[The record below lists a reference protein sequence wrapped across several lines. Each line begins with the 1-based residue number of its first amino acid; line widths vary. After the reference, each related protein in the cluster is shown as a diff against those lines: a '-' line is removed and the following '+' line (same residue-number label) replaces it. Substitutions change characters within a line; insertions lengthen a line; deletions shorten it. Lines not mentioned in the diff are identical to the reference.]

1 MKRVGLISVLIL
13 LLAVTDVFAGAPRVG
28 ERIAPFRST
37 NLAGKTVDTGQ
48 LRGRTMV
55 IYFWNDKCGCS
66 EQLIA
71 LRKFITGL
79 KERPFSFITVNE
91 GQRKSVAERFINE
104 NNLPYEVL
112 LDSDMTVGT
121 KQFGIKVLPTIFVI
135 DRGGILREKMI
146 GVIRSNRL
154 ESIISRYL

>member
-1 MKRVGLISVLIL
+1 MKGVWLISMLIL
-13 LLAVTDVFAGAPRVG
+13 LLAVTEVSAGSPRVG
-28 ERIAPFRST
+28 ERIAPFRGL
-37 NLAGKTVDTGQ
+37 NLAGRTVDTGQ
-48 LRGRTMV
+48 LRGRTLV

-79 KERPFSFITVNE
+79 KERPFSLITINE
-91 GQRKSVAERFINE
+91 GQRKSVVEHFMNE

-112 LDSDMTVGT
+112 LDSDMTIGT

-146 GVIRSNRL
+146 GVIRSNSL